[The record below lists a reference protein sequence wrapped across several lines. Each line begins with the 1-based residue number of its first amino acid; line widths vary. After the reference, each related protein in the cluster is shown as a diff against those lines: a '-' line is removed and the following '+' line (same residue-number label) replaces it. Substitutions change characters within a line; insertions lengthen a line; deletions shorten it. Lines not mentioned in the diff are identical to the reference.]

1 MRRFVTGMEDILH
14 APSAAGPF
22 GLAVKRIDTS
32 IRYSC
37 AALLWITFLV
47 MLFPTF
53 ANAFLRYATDASI
66 VWSEQTVRLIFP
78 WFIMGGAVLAAQH
91 SRHIGVTV
99 LAGRLGQKMRVW
111 LQMLVQLVIL
121 VSCIAVFDF
130 AIDVAI
136 NDDSMY
142 TLIGI
147 SQSWGYMALVF
158 GYALLAVTAL
168 TTIYR
173 LLTDSEHSERVMRG
187 AIS

>member
-1 MRRFVTGMEDILH
+1 MKGMEDILH
-14 APSAAGPF
+14 ASKAAGPF
-22 GLAVKRIDTS
+22 GPAVTRMDTS

-37 AALLWITFLV
+37 AVLLWITFLI

-53 ANAFLRYATDASI
+53 ANAFLRYTTDASI

-78 WFIMGGAVLAAQH
+78 WFIMSGAVLASQH
-91 SRHIGVTV
+91 NRHIGVTI
-99 LAGRLGQKMRVW
+99 LAGRLGRKLRRW
-111 LQMLVQLVIL
+111 LQMLVQLIIL
-121 VSCIAVFDF
+121 VSCIVVFDF
-130 AIDVAI
+130 AIDVAM

-147 SQSWGYMALVF
+147 SQSWGYMALVV
-158 GYALLAVTAL
+158 GYAFLSITAL

-173 LLTDSEHSERVMRG
+173 LLTDPDHGERVMRG